1 MLNKYFTIIFL
12 SISFFACKDDKSI
25 QVEPEVLGTLNA
37 KIDSLNNFK
46 INLDL
51 STIDTSI
58 YNTTKIINIEA
69 VDNGSNTLMLYLPT
83 RDTGSYK
90 LAQGVE
96 STIRY
101 ISKQG
106 VMYRGKS
113 GNVHITKVDFINKKL
128 SGTFDA
134 KLLQT
139 GSTDTIYV
147 TDGKFDNLPLPLKH

>member
-1 MLNKYFTIIFL
+1 MLSKYFAIIL
-12 SISFFACKDDKSI
+12 ISISFYSCKEDNGI
-25 QVEPEVLGTLNA
+25 QVEPEVLGILNA

-51 STIDTSI
+51 STIDTST

-69 VDNGSNTLMLYLPT
+69 VDNGSNTLILYLPA
-83 RDTGSYK
+83 RDTGSYM

-128 SGTFDA
+128 SGTFTA

-139 GSTDTIYV
+139 GSTDTIYLTEGV
-147 TDGKFDNLPLPLKH
+147 FVDLPLPKKQ

>member
-1 MLNKYFTIIFL
+1 MLSKYFAIIL
-12 SISFFACKDDKSI
+12 ISISFFSCKDDKSI
-25 QVEPEVLGTLNA
+25 QVEPEVLGILNA

-51 STIDTSI
+51 STIDTST

-69 VDNGSNTLMLYLPT
+69 VDNGSNTLILYLPA
-83 RDTGSYK
+83 RDTGSYM

-128 SGTFDA
+128 SGTFTA

-139 GSTDTIYV
+139 GSTDTIYLTEGV
-147 TDGKFDNLPLPLKH
+147 FVDLPLPKKQ